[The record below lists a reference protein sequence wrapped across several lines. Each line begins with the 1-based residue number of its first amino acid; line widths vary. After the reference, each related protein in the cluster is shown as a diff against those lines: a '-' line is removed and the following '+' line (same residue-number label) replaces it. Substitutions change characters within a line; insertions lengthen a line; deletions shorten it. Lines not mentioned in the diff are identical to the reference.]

1 MSQSS
6 RLPGSLSY
14 KERTYPFSRLLGR
27 GGSGSVGLYGSAS
40 LGFLVLKM
48 SYCGHPDAEA
58 LATAEASNALS
69 IAQSGP
75 CSPKTTRGPTTGA
88 ELLRPPLATSFRQG
102 CAYAIYEYVPDNL
115 SEWLRRK
122 KRRTPDEVTSL
133 FIQLLGILLCL
144 KSKGFY
150 YNDVKPSNLL
160 VSDTG
165 AGLRI
170 EIGDLGGVDRIGD
183 ANITITKARVPP
195 SIVADLGW
203 DRIDVLASFLL
214 GELTLQLL
222 LRAPTAGERHPMDKF
237 LACLQA
243 QSAEACTERL
253 CSELREN
260 LADGL
265 SLEDPAVHDLAA
277 IALNL
282 LGYKGLY
289 VPFDRVPELPSTLF
303 TPAR

>member
-1 MSQSS
+1 MPPS
-6 RLPGSLSY
+6 RLPASLSY

-27 GGSGSVGLYGSAS
+27 GGSGSVGLYGSVS

-48 SYCGHPDAEA
+48 SYCGRPNAEA
-58 LATAEASNALS
+58 LAAVEASNALS
-69 IAQSGP
+69 LAQSGS
-75 CSPKTTRGPTTGA
+75 CSSTTTHGPKAGS
-88 ELLRPPLATSFRQG
+88 ELLRPPLATSFREG
-102 CAYAIYEYVPDNL
+102 CAYGIYEYIPDNL

-122 KRRTPDEVTSL
+122 KRRTSEEVTSL
-133 FIQLLGILLCL
+133 FLQLLGILLCL

-160 VSDTG
+160 VSDTA

-170 EIGDLGGVDRIGD
+170 EIGDLGGIDRVGD
-183 ANITITKARVPP
+183 ANITLTKSRVPP
-195 SIVADLGW
+195 SMLTDLGW

-222 LRAPTAGERHPMDKF
+222 LRAPTPGERHPMDRF

-243 QSAEACTERL
+243 QSTEACTEHL
-253 CSELREN
+253 AAELREN

-289 VPFDRVPELPSTLF
+289 VPFDRVSELPSALF
-303 TPAR
+303 SPSGR